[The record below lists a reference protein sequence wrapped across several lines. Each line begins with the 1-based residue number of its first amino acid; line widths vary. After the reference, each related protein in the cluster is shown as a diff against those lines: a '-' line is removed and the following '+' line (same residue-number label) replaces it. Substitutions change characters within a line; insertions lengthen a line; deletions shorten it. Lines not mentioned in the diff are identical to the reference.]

1 METLEEGKGTLCE
14 ITHEVYL
21 VILQKAKIYSCLL
34 SDLAYEWPRG
44 CRWPWID
51 TALSASIM

>member
-44 CRWPWID
+44 CRWP
-51 TALSASIM
+51 